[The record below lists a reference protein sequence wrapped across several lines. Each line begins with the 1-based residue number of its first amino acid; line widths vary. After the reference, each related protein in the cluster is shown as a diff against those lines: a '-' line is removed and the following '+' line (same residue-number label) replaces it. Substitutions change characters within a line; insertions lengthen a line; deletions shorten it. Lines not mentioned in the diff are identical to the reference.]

1 LIPLETRT
9 NAPQSRLSGIQQFLV
24 PAGRILSRTPVAS
37 AIYGG
42 GRAVIDP
49 LEVGSVDAFEPRSVM
64 GIDPSKRID
73 REFFLE
79 DFEQMS
85 DEQKQAALEAENASR
100 SASRALATAGRVAGT
115 VVDPLLELGQDVFN
129 MPVTERR
136 LETAAAEA
144 QDRNRPLTMDEFKL
158 SLLSKDPARNE
169 RILND
174 RRERVRAEEQPADV
188 AESARLG
195 SELLSD
201 LTSEPFMMPGV
212 TPSPDVVEDVTE
224 DADIAKDSPV
234 TTATEGTDPGTAVR
248 EVSAIAEAELPDE
261 TKGAAISDVWKNILS
276 SDENPINVNE
286 LVLEMAGKKDP
297 EKSMSRKESIQKNIE
312 LHNEIFGEDP
322 DRSMKEDGFNLAY
335 LGFAIA
341 AGDSP
346 NALQN
351 IARGSMA
358 GLKKI
363 SETQK
368 ARKEREDRA
377 KMFGLT
383 QTLKEES
390 DIKKE
395 EQRMFEL
402 KFGAN
407 LQLLRDRYRSDED
420 LRKFAA
426 TQVLAEN
433 RLDKEIQARI
443 DLQNQRDIS
452 AAERA
457 RLERESLELRNLRSN
472 LPEASVLWSQLNPDE
487 DITTPE
493 GAKALIEGTIE
504 IAAQLGTEEG
514 AGSRKYLPFID
525 FVSRGLESTRGTE
538 GLIERERIAGLLET
552 TSEQLT
558 DQQLEQHFAD
568 QYRRLQEQQR
578 DLLNPTTGTSD
589 AGGSTQRITLEPDAE

>member
-1 LIPLETRT
+1 MNYMNRKLFKQRPARDKLNKMGGIMASSQPLMDTV
-9 NAPQSRLSGIQQFLV
+9 QKFQVG
-24 PAGRILSRTPVAS
+24 
-37 AIYGG
+37 
-42 GRAVIDP
+42 
-49 LEVGSVDAFEPRSVM
+49 GSVDPYFGRMTQQNLPAIRPGSVAARVGRVPSQIM
-64 GIDPSKRID
+64 DFFGRANRESGIGQIMQRNEMARAGITPQDLARV
-73 REFFLE
+73 
-79 DFEQMS
+79 
-85 DEQKQAALEAENASR
+85 QAATQANRTANQ
-100 SASRALATAGRVAGT
+100 ADDLARVQAATQANRIADMTEERMFAGQIPTMRGPTAGDVQGMQAEESDRLASEILGDSLDLTTPAGT
-115 VVDPLLELGQDVFN
+115 PDV
-129 MPVTERR
+129 T
-136 LETAAAEA
+136 T
-144 QDRNRPLTMDEFKL
+144 
-158 SLLSKDPARNE
+158 
-169 RILND
+169 
-174 RRERVRAEEQPADV
+174 
-188 AESARLG
+188 
-195 SELLSD
+195 
-201 LTSEPFMMPGV
+201 
-212 TPSPDVVEDVTE
+212 DVVEDVVE
-224 DADIAKDSPV
+224 DAEVAEDSPV

-248 EVSAIAEAELPDE
+248 EVSAIAEADLPDE

-286 LVLEMAGKKDP
+286 LVLEMGGKKDP
-297 EKSMSRKESIQKNIE
+297 EKSMSRKERIQKNIE
-312 LHNEIFGEDP
+312 LYKEMFGEDP
-322 DRSMKEDGFNLAY
+322 DKNMKEDAFNLAY

-351 IARGSMA
+351 IARGSLE

-363 SETQK
+363 SATEK

-383 QTLKEES
+383 QTLQEES

-407 LQLLRDRYRSDED
+407 LQLLRDRYKSDED

-452 AAERA
+452 ADERA

-472 LPEASVLWSQLNPDE
+472 LPKASVLWSQANPDE

-504 IAAQLGTEEG
+504 IAARLGTEE
-514 AGSRKYLPFID
+514 AGTRKPPSVEQY
-525 FVSRGLESTRGTE
+525 VSDQIKLFRDPYQGSG
-538 GLIERERIAGLLET
+538 IREEIA
-552 TSEQLT
+552 
-558 DQQLEQHFAD
+558 A
-568 QYRRLQEQQR
+568 
-578 DLLNPTTGTSD
+578 
-589 AGGSTQRITLEPDAE
+589 